1 MFSLKSNCYFMVI
14 SFVFFFFYN
23 TNFYYF
29 QNKGYDLSCA
39 TCGTSMSGQSSGAV
53 GSYRCTD
60 TNHVPCDDATNDIND
75 RNENQ
80 DVFAD
85 EVSRKSRQCWSN
97 EVHYRIYA

>member
-1 MFSLKSNCYFMVI
+1 MVI
-14 SFVFFFFYN
+14 SFVILFLYDCNSN
-23 TNFYYF
+23 TYYF

-53 GSYRCTD
+53 GIFRCTD
-60 TNHVPCDDATNDIND
+60 TNHVPRDDATNDINV
-75 RNENQ
+75 RNDNQ

-85 EVSRKSRQCWSN
+85 EVSRKSRQCWLN